1 MKLSPPMISN
11 GRSQPKKSGKKAGLA
26 AGIGL
31 CALALGLW
39 VGTKSGGLFLQNSQ
53 TQAKSGV
60 QVLALQPAAQRARQ
74 LEAIAQGSPSLERN
88 RARYLLA
95 ADSIDRQQGKK
106 AIEWLEGLEESY
118 PEMAAYIALK
128 RYQAYETN
136 GERAKAEEALNN
148 ILQSYPKSPVAAEAL
163 YVLGKKQ
170 PQLWQQA
177 IDRFPSH
184 PRTLE
189 IIRQSLKQNPDR
201 PELLWLLL
209 KYAPNSPGIVSL
221 IDRVAAQHSA
231 QFKPEN
237 WEAIGQI
244 HWQNQIYDRAV
255 AAYNRAPSTPE
266 RAYRIARGLELTDKK
281 PAANTAY
288 RVLIDGFPKSEEAAI
303 GLGKFLKLIEP
314 TEALTY
320 LDQAIAKYP
329 DLADE
334 ALLAKGKI
342 LEKSPQPQLA
352 EPAYQLLLKNYSR
365 SEAAAE
371 YRWSLAQKRAAAGDF
386 QGAWEWAK
394 QITEQNPQ
402 GKYGPRAKFWLGKW
416 ANRLGK
422 ANEGKTAFQQTI
434 AQYPWSYYAWRSA
447 VHLGWDVGD
456 FNTVRQLN
464 PPISFPSERSQPP
477 AGSATLKELYQI
489 GQDRDAWTLWQA
501 EFTNR
506 QQPTVAEQFTDGLI
520 RLSSGRYKS
529 GIDLVA
535 QLEDRES
542 PKEQAQYRK
551 LTQQMD
557 YWYALYPLPY
567 LDTIQERSQ
576 KRQLN
581 PLLVMGLIRQESR
594 FERGIKSI
602 AGAVGLM
609 QLIPTTAAGEAKK
622 LNLDKYALDNP
633 ANNIELGTSYLAHT
647 HDLHNNNSMLA
658 VASYNAGPGNVAK
671 WLRAKGAIDPDEFV
685 EAIPFDETQWYVK
698 NVFGNYWNYLRLYNP
713 DVFIQLSKLEKN

>member
-1 MKLSPPMISN
+1 MKISPPILFNS
-11 GRSQPKKSGKKAGLA
+11 RSVPKKSVKKAGLVVSV
-26 AGIGL
+26 GL

-39 VGTKSGGLFLQNSQ
+39 AGTKSGGLFFQNSQ
-53 TQAKSGV
+53 TQFPSGV
-60 QVLALQPAAQRARQ
+60 QRLALEPATKRARQ
-74 LEAIAQGSPSLERN
+74 LEAIARGEPSLERS

-95 ADSIDRQQGKK
+95 ADSIEQKQGKK
-106 AIEWLEGLEESY
+106 AIEWLKGLEESY
-118 PEMAAYIALK
+118 PAMAPYIALK
-128 RYQAYETN
+128 RYQAYEIN
-136 GERAKAEEALNN
+136 REREKAGETLQY
-148 ILQSYPKSPVAAEAL
+148 ILKTYPKSPVAAEAF
-163 YVLGKKQ
+163 YVLGKKE
-170 PQLWQQA
+170 PKFWQQA
-177 IDRFPSH
+177 IAQFPSH

-189 IIRQSLKQNPDR
+189 IIRQSLQENPDR
-201 PELLWLLL
+201 PELLWLLI

-221 IDRVAAQHSA
+221 IDRVAAQRA
-231 QFKPEN
+231 GEFQPEN
-237 WEAIGQI
+237 WQAIGQI
-244 HWQNQIYDRAV
+244 YWQNQIYDRAV
-255 AAYNRAPSTPE
+255 AAYERSPSTPE

-303 GLGKFLKLIEP
+303 GLGRFLKILEP

-342 LEKSPQPQLA
+342 LENSPQPQLA
-352 EPAYQLLLKNYSR
+352 EPAYQLLLKQYSR

-371 YRWSLAQKRAAAGDF
+371 YRWRLAQKRAAAGDF

-416 ANRLGK
+416 AGQLGRP
-422 ANEGKTAFQQTI
+422 NEAQVAFKQTL
-434 AQYPWSYYAWRSA
+434 ARYPWSYYAWRSA
-447 VHLGWDVGD
+447 VHLGWNVGD

-464 PPISFPSERSQPP
+464 PQIAVPSERSPLT

-489 GQDRDAWTLWQA
+489 GQDRDVWNLWQA

-506 QQPTVAEQFTDGLI
+506 QQPTVAEQFTDALV
-520 RLSSGRYKS
+520 RLGSGRYKS

-542 PKEQAQYRK
+542 PQEQSEYRK
-551 LTQQMD
+551 LSQQMD

-567 LDTIQERSQ
+567 LNTIQEWSQ

-602 AGAVGLM
+602 ANAIGLM
-609 QLIPTTAAGEAKK
+609 QLIPSTAAGEAKK
-622 LNLDKYALDNP
+622 LNLGKYALDNP
-633 ANNIELGTSYLAHT
+633 SDNIQLGTSYLAHT
-647 HDLHNNNSMLA
+647 HELHKDNSMLA

-671 WLRAKGAIDPDEFV
+671 WLRTKGAIDPDEFV
-685 EAIPFDETQWYVK
+685 ETIPFDETQWYVK
-698 NVFGNYWNYLRLYNP
+698 NVFGNYWNYLRLY
-713 DVFIQLSKLEKN
+713 DREVFLQLAKLEKN